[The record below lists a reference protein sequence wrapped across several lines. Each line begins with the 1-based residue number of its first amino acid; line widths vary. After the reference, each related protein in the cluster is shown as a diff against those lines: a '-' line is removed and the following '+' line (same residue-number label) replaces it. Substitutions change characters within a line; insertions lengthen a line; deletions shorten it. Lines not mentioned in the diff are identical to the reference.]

1 MNQNLWKTI
10 IVVIVLAFSALA
22 CGFNVSTASIK
33 DAQMARDEAGTQLT
47 IVFAPTDI
55 FFVNVDLQNAPDDTT
70 VKAVWTAVQVEGADA
85 NTTIDETELESGS
98 GTLNFQLSNSQ
109 PWPSGLY
116 KVDLYLNDEL
126 NKTIEFQVE

>member
-10 IVVIVLAFSALA
+10 IVIIVLAFSGLA

-47 IVFAPTDI
+47 TVFAPTDI